1 MINTYITDYILYIL
15 VYNVHV
21 HVPYQFS
28 DILKPK
34 YTQILL
40 LEVLFS
46 FRILLSPVDELVAI
60 LFSELSMYI

>member
-1 MINTYITDYILYIL
+1 MINTYTTDYIIA
-15 VYNVHV
+15 YN
-21 HVPYQFS
+21 VPYQFS

-46 FRILLSPVDELVAI
+46 CRRSFSPVEELVAI

>member
-1 MINTYITDYILYIL
+1 MINTYTYTTDYNLYIIA
-15 VYNVHV
+15 YNV

-28 DILKPK
+28 DILQPK

-40 LEVLFS
+40 LEVLLS
-46 FRILLSPVDELVAI
+46 LLLSPVDELVAI